1 LVNAIADDCIDAL
14 FVNESSGRRLI
25 VTRLAGIPQ
34 WRLRHIQLMQL
45 RSLRSVRLMQSIGG
59 VLRAHKGVGPGFD
72 ALRLILAVSVLF
84 VHSAALWRPGNPDPD
99 LMPLLHPLPIPTWAL
114 STALVPL
121 FFALSGFL
129 VAGSAENLPLRD
141 FIANRALRIVPALLV
156 EVTLCGLLL
165 GPLVTTLPIHDYFS
179 DPAFSKY
186 FLNVLGWIHYE
197 LPGVF
202 RNNPE
207 TYYVNGSLWT
217 VPHEFSVYIALAASV
232 WLGVFERRRLLLVSV
247 AALFG
252 VAIAT
257 YLATAHAI
265 HFPGSSALNQI
276 FVTRGAARLVP
287 VFFTGVL
294 FYCYRDRIPFH
305 GGIAAAATAV
315 YLGATCLVQRD
326 AMLNPVGVLL
336 TAPLFAYVVVW
347 IGLSP
352 HFSLRGRHLWIV
364 PIGML
369 TAGDFSYGVYLYG
382 YPLQQSLLH
391 FFPGTWNTLGFFGA
405 SLAVVVSFAVLSWYL
420 IERPI
425 LRLRR
430 HTRSGLR
437 TEAVTKSY
445 VSIDSAAIAT
455 RIAPGSRDAHSS
467 PTACTGTSPSLDSGM
482 NQSNAEVLV
491 E

>member
-1 LVNAIADDCIDAL
+1 
-14 FVNESSGRRLI
+14 
-25 VTRLAGIPQ
+25 
-34 WRLRHIQLMQL
+34 
-45 RSLRSVRLMQSIGG
+45 MQSIGG
-59 VLRAHKGVGPGFD
+59 VLRAHKSVGPGFD
-72 ALRLILAVSVLF
+72 SLRLILAVSVLF
-84 VHSAALWRPGNPDPD
+84 VHSASLWRSANPDPD
-99 LMPLLHPLPIPTWAL
+99 LMPLLNPLPIPTWAL

-141 FIANRALRIVPALLV
+141 FIANRALRVVPALLV

-165 GPLVTTLPIHDYFS
+165 GPLVTTLPIQDYFR

-202 RNNPE
+202 KNNPE

-217 VPHEFSVYIALAASV
+217 VPHEFSVYVALATSV
-232 WLGVFERRRLLLVSV
+232 YLGVFARRRLFLVGV

-257 YLATAHAI
+257 YFATAHAI
-265 HFPGSSALNQI
+265 HFPGSSALNEI
-276 FVTRGAARLVP
+276 FVTRGAARLLP

-305 GGIAAAATAV
+305 GGFAAAATAV
-315 YLGATCLVQRD
+315 YLGATCLVQRET
-326 AMLNPVGVLL
+326 MLNPVGVLL
-336 TAPLFAYVVVW
+336 TAPLFAYVVAW

-352 HFSLRGRHLWIV
+352 RFSLRGRHLWVV
-364 PIGML
+364 PIGAL
-369 TAGDFSYGVYLYG
+369 TAGDFSYGIYLYG

-391 FFPGTWNTLGFFGA
+391 FFPGMWNTLGFFCA
-405 SLAVVVSFAVLSWYL
+405 SLTVVASFAVLSWYL

-437 TEAVTKSY
+437 TETVTDSY
-445 VSIDSAAIAT
+445 VGTGSPATAT
-455 RIAPGSRDAHSS
+455 RTAPGSRDADSS
-467 PTACTGTSPSLDSGM
+467 YGACNSISPSLDPGM
-482 NQSNAEVLV
+482 DQDKAPILTE
-491 E
+491 

>member
-1 LVNAIADDCIDAL
+1 
-14 FVNESSGRRLI
+14 
-25 VTRLAGIPQ
+25 
-34 WRLRHIQLMQL
+34 
-45 RSLRSVRLMQSIGG
+45 MQSIGG
-59 VLRAHKGVGPGFD
+59 VLRAHKNVGPGFD

-84 VHSAALWRPGNPDPD
+84 VHSASLWRPANPDPD
-99 LMPLLHPLPIPTWAL
+99 LMPLLNPLPIPTWAL

-165 GPLVTTLPIHDYFS
+165 GPLVTTLPIHDYFR

-202 RNNPE
+202 KNNPE

-217 VPHEFSVYIALAASV
+217 VPHELSVYVALAASV
-232 WLGVFERRRLLLVSV
+232 YLGVFERRKLLLISV

-252 VAIAT
+252 VAIAI
-257 YLATAHAI
+257 YFATAHAI
-265 HFPGSSALNQI
+265 HFPGSGALNEI
-276 FVTRGAARLVP
+276 FVTRGAARLLP

-305 GGIAAAATAV
+305 GGIAAAAAAA
-315 YLGATCLVQRD
+315 YLGATWLVQRET
-326 AMLNPVGVLL
+326 MLSPVGVLF

-352 HFSLRGRHLWIV
+352 RFSLRGRHLWIL
-364 PIGML
+364 PIGAL
-369 TAGDFSYGVYLYG
+369 TAGDFSYGIYLYG
-382 YPLQQSLLH
+382 YPLQQTLLH
-391 FFPGTWNTLGFFGA
+391 FFPGTWNTLGFFCA
-405 SLAVVVSFAVLSWYL
+405 SLTVVASFAVLSWYL
-420 IERPI
+420 VERPI

-437 TEAVTKSY
+437 TETIAESY
-445 VSIDSAAIAT
+445 VSTVSPAIAT
-455 RIAPGSRDAHSS
+455 RTAPSSYNADSLSEACNSISPPLEPGMSQGSA
-467 PTACTGTSPSLDSGM
+467 A
-482 NQSNAEVLV
+482 VLI